1 MSSSLWLHG
10 LQHIRLPCPPPS
22 PGVCSNSCP
31 LSWWCHP
38 PISPSVFPCAFCLQ
52 SSPASGF
59 FPKSLGIRWPKHW
72 NFSFSISPSKEYSE
86 LISFQDDWFNPL
98 AFQGSL
104 KSLLQHHSLKASIL
118 WYSAFFMVQLSQPYM
133 ATGKTTALTMQTFVG
148 KVMSLLFNTLSTFCF
163 SFPAKKQLSSN
174 FMAAI
179 TICSNFRAQEEKI
192 CHCFHLRPPPA
203 QLYSL
208 WKILVDNS
216 GPDNLYKISVSWVF
230 SPF

>member
-1 MSSSLWLHG
+1 MSSTKAATLSCPSLCPLEVPATERVLHKSKEMSLSPPAFNLSQHQG
-10 LQHIRLPCPPPS
+10 LFQWVNSSKQVVKLLELQLQHQSFQR
-22 PGVCSNSCP
+22 
-31 LSWWCHP
+31 
-38 PISPSVFPCAFCLQ
+38 VFRVDFLLGWLV
-52 SSPASGF
+52 SSPCIPRVSQESSQA
-59 FPKSLGIRWPKHW
+59 P
-72 NFSFSISPSKEYSE
+72 
-86 LISFQDDWFNPL
+86 
-98 AFQGSL
+98 
-104 KSLLQHHSLKASIL
+104 SLKASIL

-133 ATGKTTALTMQTFVG
+133 ATGKTIALTMQTFVG
-148 KVMSLLFNTLSTFCF
+148 KVMSLLFNTLCTFCF

-192 CHCFHLRPPPA
+192 CHCFHLLP
-203 QLYSL
+203 LYSL